1 MSVGISIRRLA
12 AAVCILWA
20 GYLAGCVK
28 VVPRQPN
35 TKAVEELGVDAA
47 KQRLQEVLTRAVDPR
62 IAVVAVA
69 DDSLRYKWDQPIQ
82 GWYGVPAG
90 SVQNETQ
97 IFFRNI
103 ARMEVYENNKVFV
116 YGPGGR
122 IDQILFPSQADAFQ
136 FHDLLESFRMR
147 PAPPPAAAP
156 TPANPP
162 ANP

>member
-1 MSVGISIRRLA
+1 MVGNPIRRLA

-35 TKAVEELGVDAA
+35 TKAVEELGADAA
-47 KQRLQEVLTRAVDPR
+47 KRRLEEVMTRAIEPR

-103 ARMEVYENNKVFV
+103 DKLEVYENNKVFV

-136 FHDLLESFRMR
+136 FHDLLESFRMYR
-147 PAPPPAAAP
+147 PAAAA
-156 TPANPP
+156 PATNPP

>member
-1 MSVGISIRRLA
+1 MFDGKPIRRLG

-35 TKAVEELGVDAA
+35 TKAVEELGADAA
-47 KQRLQEVLTRAVDPR
+47 KQRLQEVMARAVDPR
-62 IAVVAVA
+62 IAIVTVA
-69 DDSLRYKWDQPIQ
+69 DDSVRYRWDQPIQ

-97 IFFRNI
+97 ILYRNI
-103 ARMEVYENNKVFV
+103 DRMEVYENNKVFV
-116 YGPGGR
+116 YGPAGR
-122 IDQILFPSQADAFQ
+122 IDQILFGNQADAFQ
-136 FHDLLESFRMR
+136 FHDLLESFRTYKPAT
-147 PAPPPAAAP
+147 PAPA
-156 TPANPP
+156 TNPP

>member
-1 MSVGISIRRLA
+1 MSVGNPIRRVA

-20 GYLAGCVK
+20 AYLAGCVK

-47 KQRLQEVLTRAVDPR
+47 KQRLQEVLTRAVEPR

-103 ARMEVYENNKVFV
+103 ERMEVYENNKVFV

-122 IDQILFPSQADAFQ
+122 IDQILFSSQADAFQ
-136 FHDLLESFRMR
+136 FHDLLESFHTYK
-147 PAPPPAAAP
+147 PAAAAA
-156 TPANPP
+156 TP
-162 ANP
+162 